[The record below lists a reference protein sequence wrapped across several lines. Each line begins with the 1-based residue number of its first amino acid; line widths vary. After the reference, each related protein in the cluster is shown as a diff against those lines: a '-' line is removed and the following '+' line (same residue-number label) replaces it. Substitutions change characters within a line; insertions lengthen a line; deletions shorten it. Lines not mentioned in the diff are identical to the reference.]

1 MLFRTEQLKSV
12 SPDMPHEERK
22 TMESAEEDIDS
33 QEAHKRKKIAEN
45 VAAVRPLI
53 GSRYP

>member
-1 MLFRTEQLKSV
+1 
-12 SPDMPHEERK
+12 MPHEERK